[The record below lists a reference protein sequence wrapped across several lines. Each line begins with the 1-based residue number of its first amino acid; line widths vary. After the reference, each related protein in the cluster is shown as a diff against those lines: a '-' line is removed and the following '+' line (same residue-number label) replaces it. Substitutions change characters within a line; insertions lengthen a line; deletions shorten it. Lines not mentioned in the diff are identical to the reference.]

1 MTMDIRNAK
10 RPEKG
15 TAPSRLQTAPK
26 AEEKLTPTVN
36 SDGTLNEPPSGI
48 SEDLILRENWEYL
61 KEHDITEEDLKNILD
76 SILTT
81 GNVQW
86 EFKLFDRI
94 PVIFKIREGWVDD
107 LIIDRID
114 ELTADKGKVS
124 ALRYT
129 NLVAEMNLA
138 ASILRF
144 GDRTFNA
151 TDEASFSE
159 NLNFIRALAFIH
171 RNRLIEKLAVFDRA
185 VTIATSEWSLKNFTK
200 PPLEG

>member
-1 MTMDIRNAK
+1 MDIRNAK

-15 TAPSRLQTAPK
+15 TAPSRIQTAPK

-36 SDGTLNEPPSGI
+36 ADGSLNEPPAGI

-61 KEHDITEEDLKNILD
+61 KEHDITEDDLKNLLD

-81 GNVQW
+81 GNVAW
-86 EFKLFDRI
+86 SFKLFDRI
-94 PVIFKIREGWVDD
+94 PVVFRIREGWVDD

-138 ASILRF
+138 ASIMQF
-144 GDRTFNA
+144 GDKKFEA
-151 TDEASFSE
+151 SDEASFND
-159 NLNFIRALAFIH
+159 NLGFIRGLAFIY

-185 VTIATSEWSLKNFTK
+185 VTIATSDWALRNFTR
-200 PPLEG
+200 PLQEG